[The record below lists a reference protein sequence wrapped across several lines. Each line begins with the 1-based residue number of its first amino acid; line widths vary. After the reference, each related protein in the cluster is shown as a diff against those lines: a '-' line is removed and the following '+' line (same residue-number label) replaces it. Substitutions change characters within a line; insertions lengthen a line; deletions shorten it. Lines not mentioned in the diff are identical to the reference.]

1 MVGFENFT
9 GFKIFLDFK
18 SIRGPGSFL
27 GFENFVAY
35 LQRYIINEKSNKNLY
50 FMKFSDSGGIFL
62 STIRYALK
70 SGVRNIK
77 FVVFAI
83 EALRRIVGEIASS
96 STFLVTFDVT

>member
-1 MVGFENFT
+1 
-9 GFKIFLDFK
+9 
-18 SIRGPGSFL
+18 
-27 GFENFVAY
+27 
-35 LQRYIINEKSNKNLY
+35 
-50 FMKFSDSGGIFL
+50 MKFSDSGGIFL

-83 EALRRIVGEIASS
+83 EALRRIVGKIASS